1 MRVKKNPILFKRD
14 SVTLL
19 QMSQWLRSQ
28 YFVFLSLQLKRKVL
42 AAKNTQEFK
51 RILKKLGE
59 NKINFDSTVAVIKKK
74 DNAYEYC

>member
-14 SVTLL
+14 GVTL
-19 QMSQWLRSQ
+19 QISQWLRSQ

-51 RILKKLGE
+51 LILKKLDE
-59 NKINFDSTVAVIKKK
+59 SKINFDSIVAVIKKK
-74 DNAYEYC
+74 DNAYE

>member
-14 SVTLL
+14 

-51 RILKKLGE
+51 RILKKFGE
-59 NKINFDSTVAVIKKK
+59 SKINFDSTVAVIKKK
-74 DNAYEYC
+74 VNAYEYC

>member
-14 SVTLL
+14 GVTL
-19 QMSQWLRSQ
+19 QISQWLRSQ

-51 RILKKLGE
+51 RILKKLDE
-59 NKINFDSTVAVIKKK
+59 SKINFDSIVAVIKKK
-74 DNAYEYC
+74 DNAYE

>member
-14 SVTLL
+14 GVTL
-19 QMSQWLRSQ
+19 QISQWLRSQ

-51 RILKKLGE
+51 RILKKLDE
-59 NKINFDSTVAVIKKK
+59 SKINFDSTVAVIKKK
-74 DNAYEYC
+74 DNAYE

>member
-14 SVTLL
+14 GVTLL
-19 QMSQWLRSQ
+19 QISQWLRSQ
-28 YFVFLSLQLKRKVL
+28 YFVFLSLQPKRKVL

-59 NKINFDSTVAVIKKK
+59 SKINFDSTVAAIKKK

>member
-14 SVTLL
+14 GVTL
-19 QMSQWLRSQ
+19 QISQWLRSQ

-42 AAKNTQEFK
+42 AAKNTQEIK
-51 RILKKLGE
+51 RILQKLDE
-59 NKINFDSTVAVIKKK
+59 SKISFDSTVAVIKKR

>member
-1 MRVKKNPILFKRD
+1 MRVKKNPILF
-14 SVTLL
+14 
-19 QMSQWLRSQ
+19 
-28 YFVFLSLQLKRKVL
+28 KRKVL

-59 NKINFDSTVAVIKKK
+59 SKINFDSTVAVIKKK

>member
-14 SVTLL
+14 GVTL
-19 QMSQWLRSQ
+19 QISQWLRSQ

-42 AAKNTQEFK
+42 AVKNTQEIK
-51 RILKKLGE
+51 RILKKLDE
-59 NKINFDSTVAVIKKK
+59 SKISFDSTIAVIKKR